1 MEVIGEKLASS
12 REEKGLSLEE
22 VSEDLNI
29 PIKDLENIEK
39 GNRNAFSD
47 IYVLREEIYN
57 YAKYLVLDYENLV
70 DEFNEYMFEFTSKI
84 PTETIEKISKQKE
97 IEESKNIL
105 SPYSKVENKKSY
117 KKIIIIALI
126 SILLIGICTF
136 VVIKNKDKSNK
147 EIALSSLI

>member
-57 YAKYLVLDYENLV
+57 YAKYLGLDYENLV

-84 PTETIEKISKQKE
+84 PTEAIEKISKQKE

>member
-1 MEVIGEKLASS
+1 MEVIGEKLSSS

-22 VSEDLNI
+22 VSEDLKI
-29 PIKDLENIEK
+29 SIKDLENIEV

-57 YAKYLVLDYENLV
+57 YAKYLGLDYENLI
-70 DEFNEYMFEFTSKI
+70 DEFNEYLFEYTSKI

-97 IEESKNIL
+97 LEESKKIV
-105 SPYSKVENKKSY
+105 SPYSNVEKRKDY
-117 KKIIIIALI
+117 KKIIGVVLVLLLI
-126 SILLIGICTF
+126 IGICTF
-136 VVIKNKDKSNK
+136 VISKNKEIKNR